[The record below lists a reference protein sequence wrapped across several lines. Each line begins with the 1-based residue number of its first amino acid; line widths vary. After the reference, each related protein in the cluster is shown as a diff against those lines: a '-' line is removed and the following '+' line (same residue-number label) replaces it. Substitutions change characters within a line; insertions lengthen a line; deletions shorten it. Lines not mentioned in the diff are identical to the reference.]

1 MQHSLFLSDLK
12 MYWHKESL
20 SYKSVGPIGI
30 AYMGKQQVNRMV
42 RGYFEVARKR
52 SGDQFNL
59 YFELDGNTWVFF
71 NYQRGVMQAISSD
84 TKFNDVINN
93 MKPDKRVADDKG
105 GLPAYQFL
113 LSTDRKK
120 NEFVKRIENK

>member
-1 MQHSLFLSDLK
+1 
-12 MYWHKESL
+12 
-20 SYKSVGPIGI
+20 
-30 AYMGKQQVNRMV
+30 
-42 RGYFEVARKR
+42 
-52 SGDQFNL
+52 
-59 YFELDGNTWVFF
+59 
-71 NYQRGVMQAISSD
+71 
-84 TKFNDVINN
+84 